1 MGIVS
6 AVLRNDGGLCQNCS
20 EGGVGHGLV
29 PKVCLGVCEMGFD
42 LMNWTDSMVLKRGG
56 SKDSFFF

>member
-1 MGIVS
+1 MRGLQFIETILAAELAKCEAGKLGIVS

-29 PKVCLGVCEMGFD
+29 PKVCLRCV
-42 LMNWTDSMVLKRGG
+42 
-56 SKDSFFF
+56 